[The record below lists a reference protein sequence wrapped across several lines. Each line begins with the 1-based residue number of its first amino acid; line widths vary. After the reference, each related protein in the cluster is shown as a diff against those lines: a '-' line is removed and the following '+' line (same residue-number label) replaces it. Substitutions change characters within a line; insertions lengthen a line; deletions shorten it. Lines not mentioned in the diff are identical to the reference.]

1 MIKFFFKFIRT
12 TKFRLFSF
20 LFVFGLIALTVIY
33 QNVQYISQDPI
44 PKIEQVDAKT
54 QKLAT
59 NISVGCHI
67 FNFPEFSFEKKSFII
82 DAIIWFKFPAS
93 STDLSCIDQFTIQSS
108 FMQENG
114 ELQYRSAPIINRLN
128 SDVVV
133 SYHVQT
139 SFTSVFN
146 FKYFPISDHT
156 LNIIIQNRNVTPE
169 EICFNTSSDN
179 FLFCQNMFNSWVVKD
194 TKVSTGFMR
203 SKLLLSNPVLDV
215 TYPVAIF
222 SINFEQ
228 KGFNNLFSL
237 YFPLFVIFFIALFSL
252 FFEIDD
258 TQRIANIVA
267 IAPSLVLF
275 KLIIS
280 SIAPDVA
287 YLTHID
293 YMFYG
298 LVFLSTCIL
307 LFQMYATLL
316 LQSVKKLPE
325 GEQESLKEALRRKND
340 LLFIFNIFFLIFLI
354 SWCTFK

>member
-179 FLFCQNMFNSWVVKD
+179 FLFSQNMFNSWVVKD

-228 KGFNNLFSL
+228 KGFK
-237 YFPLFVIFFIALFSL
+237 
-252 FFEIDD
+252 IDD